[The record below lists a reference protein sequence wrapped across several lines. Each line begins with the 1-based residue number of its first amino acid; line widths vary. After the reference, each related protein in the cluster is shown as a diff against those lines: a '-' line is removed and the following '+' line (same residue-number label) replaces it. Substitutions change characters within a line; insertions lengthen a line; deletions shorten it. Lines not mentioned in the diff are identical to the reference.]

1 MQKTLSLFDSTIGKK
16 AVMAVTGLVLLGF
29 VIGHMLGNLQVFLG
43 ADALD
48 GYAHK
53 LRTLG
58 PLLWG
63 VRGVLLLALVLHGW
77 MVVDLYA
84 RSATAR
90 PIGYRVYNTVAT
102 NYAAK
107 AMWLSGVVILL
118 FVVYHLAHFTYPGL
132 SMSSTYAHDAHGKV
146 YQNVVNGFRV
156 PWVSGVY
163 LLAQILLGM
172 HIFHGAWSVLQTL
185 GVSHPSYNIRLR
197 GFARTLELSSSLV
210 TAAYPWQSWLASSNK
225 DIPDDTELQ

>member
-29 VIGHMLGNLQVFLG
+29 VIGHMLGNLQVYLG

-63 VRGVLLLALVLHGW
+63 VRSVLLLAFLLHGW
-77 MVVDLYA
+77 MVIDLYA
-84 RSATAR
+84 RSAAAR
-90 PIGYRVYNTVAT
+90 PVNYRVYSTIAT

-118 FVVYHLAHFTYPGL
+118 FVVFHLAHFTYPGL

-156 PWVSGVY
+156 PWVSCVY

-185 GVSHPSYNIRLR
+185 GFSHPDYNIRLR
-197 GFARTLELSSSLV
+197 SLARILAVIIVVGNCSIPLAVLAGLV
-210 TAAYPWQSWLASSNK
+210 K
-225 DIPDDTELQ
+225 

>member
-29 VIGHMLGNLQVFLG
+29 VIGHMLGNLQVYLG

-58 PLLWG
+58 PLLWA
-63 VRGVLLLALVLHGW
+63 VRGVLLLAFLLHGW
-77 MVVDLYA
+77 MVVNLYA
-84 RSATAR
+84 RSAAAR

-107 AMWLSGVVILL
+107 AMWLSGVIILL
-118 FVVYHLAHFTYPGL
+118 FVVFHLAHFTYPGL
-132 SMSSTYAHDAHGKV
+132 SMSSAYAHNAHGKV

-172 HIFHGAWSVLQTL
+172 HIFHGAWSVFQTL
-185 GVSHPSYNIRLR
+185 GISHPSYNLRLR
-197 GFARTLELSSSLV
+197 GLARILAVIIVVGNCSIPLAVLAGLV
-210 TAAYPWQSWLASSNK
+210 K
-225 DIPDDTELQ
+225 

>member
-16 AVMAVTGLVLLGF
+16 AVMALTGLVLLGF
-29 VIGHMLGNLQVFLG
+29 VIGHMLGNLQVYLG

-63 VRGVLLLALVLHGW
+63 VRGVLLLALLLHGW

-90 PIGYRVYNTVAT
+90 PISYRVYNTVAT

-146 YQNVVNGFRV
+146 YQKVVNGFRV

-197 GFARTLELSSSLV
+197 GFARTLAVIIVVGNCSIPMAVLAGLV
-210 TAAYPWQSWLASSNK
+210 K
-225 DIPDDTELQ
+225 

>member
-1 MQKTLSLFDSTIGKK
+1 
-16 AVMAVTGLVLLGF
+16 MALTGLVLLGF
-29 VIGHMLGNLQVFLG
+29 VIGHMLGNLQVYLG

-63 VRGVLLLALVLHGW
+63 VRGVLLLALLLHGW

-90 PIGYRVYNTVAT
+90 PISYRVYNTVAT

-107 AMWLSGVVILL
+107 AMWLSGVVIFTVCRLSPCAFYL
-118 FVVYHLAHFTYPGL
+118 SGPVYEFQLCSRCP
-132 SMSSTYAHDAHGKV
+132 
-146 YQNVVNGFRV
+146 R
-156 PWVSGVY
+156 
-163 LLAQILLGM
+163 
-172 HIFHGAWSVLQTL
+172 
-185 GVSHPSYNIRLR
+185 
-197 GFARTLELSSSLV
+197 
-210 TAAYPWQSWLASSNK
+210 
-225 DIPDDTELQ
+225 

>member
-29 VIGHMLGNLQVFLG
+29 VIGHMLGNLQVYLG

-63 VRGVLLLALVLHGW
+63 VRGVLLLALLLHGW

-90 PIGYRVYNTVAT
+90 PISYRVYNTVAT

-132 SMSSTYAHDAHGKV
+132 SMSSNYAHDAHGKV

-163 LLAQILLGM
+163 LLAQVFLGM

-197 GFARTLELSSSLV
+197 GFARTLAVIIVVGNCSIPMAVLAGLV
-210 TAAYPWQSWLASSNK
+210 K
-225 DIPDDTELQ
+225 